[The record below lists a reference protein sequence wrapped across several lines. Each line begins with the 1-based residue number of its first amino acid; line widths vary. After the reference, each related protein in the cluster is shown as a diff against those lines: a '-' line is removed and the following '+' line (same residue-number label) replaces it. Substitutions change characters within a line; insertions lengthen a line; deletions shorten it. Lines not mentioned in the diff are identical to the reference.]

1 MNIRTGS
8 YGTRCFREIGSL
20 AESDML
26 GMYGTGDL
34 QPEKRL
40 MFAILLDAVDC
51 FQEHAEDDRLFKET
65 EEWIF
70 EDDHEWPFSFINIC
84 EAVDMAPEY
93 LRKGLLDW
101 SQRAITDANARCLS
115 PRYFSKVDPRST
127 FGVSFRVSQILRRA
141 TRELSRS
148 AESRRD
154 KRRLRGREDFEPP
167 SRRTKS
173 Q

>member
-51 FQEHAEDDRLFKET
+51 FQEHAKDDRLV
-65 EEWIF
+65 
-70 EDDHEWPFSFINIC
+70 HQ
-84 EAVDMAPEY
+84 Y
-93 LRKGLLDW
+93 LP
-101 SQRAITDANARCLS
+101 S
-115 PRYFSKVDPRST
+115 PGYGPGVFAERSLK
-127 FGVSFRVSQILRRA
+127 FA
-141 TRELSRS
+141 T
-148 AESRRD
+148 
-154 KRRLRGREDFEPP
+154 
-167 SRRTKS
+167 
-173 Q
+173 

>member
-51 FQEHAEDDRLFKET
+51 FQEHAKDDRLFKET

-84 EAVDMAPEY
+84 QALDMDPEY
-93 LRKGLLDW
+93 LRKGLLN
-101 SQRAITDANARCLS
+101 SRPRVILEANTRRLSERC
-115 PRYFSKVDPRST
+115 FSKAARRST
-127 FGVSFRVSQILRRA
+127 FAVVIPGQSNFAPSDNRAFSIGGIRRG
-141 TRELSRS
+141 
-148 AESRRD
+148 
-154 KRRLRGREDFEPP
+154 KRRLRGQEDFEHP
-167 SRRTKS
+167 SRRTKF

>member
-1 MNIRTGS
+1 MNIRTVS
-8 YGTRCFREIGSL
+8 YGTRSFREIGSL

-51 FQEHAEDDRLFKET
+51 FQEHAKDDRLFKET

-84 EAVDMAPEY
+84 QALDMDPEY
-93 LRKGLLDW
+93 LRKGLLN
-101 SQRAITDANARCLS
+101 SRPRVILGANTRRLSERC
-115 PRYFSKVDPRST
+115 FSKAARRST
-127 FGVSFRVSQILRRA
+127 FAVVSQIVRRSIIG
-141 TRELSRS
+141 LSRS

-154 KRRLRGREDFEPP
+154 KRRLRGQEDFEHP
-167 SRRTKS
+167 SRRTKF